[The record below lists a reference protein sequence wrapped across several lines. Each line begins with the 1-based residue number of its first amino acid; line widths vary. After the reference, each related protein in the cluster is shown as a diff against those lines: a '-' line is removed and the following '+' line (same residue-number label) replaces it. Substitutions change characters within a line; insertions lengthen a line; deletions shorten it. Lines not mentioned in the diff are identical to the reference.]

1 MALPTQTY
9 RLVHPPRSAP
19 YSVEHVE
26 IPVEGLELARGN
38 LAEGSRWK
46 FDGVHARPG
55 ADIQSTPVANLPGT
69 IFRPTHASGKWLLLI
84 CGAGDNRFAFKWLAM
99 RTLLARGLTVLTID
113 PPGHGDFMSVP
124 TTLNNVKRAVSS
136 AAQWLHARDDVLRVG
151 AMGIS
156 FGGCQAAWLAAQ
168 DERISAVTTISAPIE
183 LPHVT
188 RSTIMREAISLAL
201 PRNVMLLK
209 HASWPQIWAEWKSMR
224 GAWLGEDLYDMI
236 NRFDML
242 NVMRG
247 IGYRPT
253 LIVHG
258 AADVA
263 IPVANARRL
272 FEAAR
277 PPRELF
283 IVPQATHIT
292 VVLQE
297 REMTRVAEWLAKN
310 I

>member
-9 RLVHPPRSAP
+9 RLVHPPRSAT

-38 LAEGSRWK
+38 HADGSRWK
-46 FDGVHARPG
+46 LDGTQSLPRG
-55 ADIQSTPVANLPGT
+55 DIPNTPAGKLPAT
-69 IFRPTHASGKWLLLI
+69 VFRPAHASGKWLLMI
-84 CGAGDNRFAFKWLAM
+84 CGAGDNRFAFKWLVM
-99 RTLLARGLTVLTID
+99 RKLLERGLTVLTID

-124 TTLNNVKRAVSS
+124 TTLGNVKNAVRG
-136 AAQWLHARDDVLRVG
+136 AADWLHQRDNVLRVG

-156 FGGCQAAWLAAQ
+156 FGGCQAAWLTAQ
-168 DERISAVTTISAPIE
+168 DARISAVATISAPIE
-183 LPHVT
+183 LPNVT
-188 RSTIMREAISLAL
+188 RSVVMREAVSLAL

-224 GAWLGEDLYDMI
+224 GAWFGEDLYDMI

-242 NVMRG
+242 NVMRE
-247 IGYRPT
+247 IGSRPS

-258 AADVA
+258 GADVA

-277 PPRELF
+277 PPRELL
-283 IVPQATHIT
+283 IAPQATHIT

-297 REMTRVAEWLAKN
+297 QAMTRMAEWLGKN